1 MKDRNC
7 KRPLLVSTA
16 VAAISVTALAGTAP
30 AMAQAQGAPG
40 AQAEGQV
47 GAPTSPLDSA
57 VQQQNQ
63 IVVTG
68 SRIVRRDLEANSPL
82 VTVGQDQFENRS
94 AVTVEDTLNDLPQF
108 NPAGSG
114 ALSSDAG
121 TAFTGADQAPG
132 AATLDLRG
140 LGANRTLVLVNGRR
154 AQPVNAQLIV
164 DVNTIPASAIAN
176 VEVITGGAAAVYG
189 ADAISG
195 VVNFILRNDFEGFEV
210 SGQAG
215 MAEVGDAENYQASAL
230 FGANTGDGRGN
241 AMVGVSYSKRGEAYQ
256 RNRDFYTSGWNDPN
270 TQTGGGAGIP
280 LNVAVLGGLNYGVNY
295 DGTLFRTDDAANPAA
310 PFTGPLH
317 SLENGAGYKLNP
329 ANPGTGQQSLGFID
343 PEAYISIPLERYTIF
358 GSGHY
363 DLTDNIT
370 AFVEGN
376 FTHSSAFAQ
385 SFAGSASNI
394 WALQVPYN
402 SANDDPD
409 SPTFGA
415 NQANFYPVSSPL
427 ADRLNARSRPAGPSD
442 PGYIAPTPSNP
453 NPTQPTISLAN
464 TPWTLGRVLTF
475 LDRLTIETESDIF
488 QVVGGL
494 RGEFGFKDWTW
505 EVYGSHGNTSIVARQ
520 PQGAISYAYL
530 QQLISGTT
538 ATGTRSATI
547 NGPWSQNWSSQATF
561 NPSTCTTGIPL
572 FTANG
577 SPPQPQGDNLEG
589 VVVSEDCKNYATLE
603 LNNVTTLEQNIVEA
617 TMQGGLFQNWAGEV
631 RFAAGAT
638 YRDANF
644 AYAPDTGNSGEQP
657 GTGVVNQIALPKPTQ
672 GDISVKEAYGE
683 LLFPVL
689 ADVPLVERL
698 ELELGA
704 RYSDYS
710 LSGGIWTFKALGDWE
725 VTDWLR
731 FRGGYQRAN
740 RAPNIF
746 ELYAPVAGGLGLS
759 SDACLNI
766 ANSTPEFGNVP
777 TNPNRVNVQT
787 ACNELMVRDGG
798 FDYRTLA
805 EDPTAVDQNPSLY
818 PTGLDQTRMSNFR
831 WTLGYNL
838 AFPFSIALQ
847 EGNTDLDS
855 EKAQTIT
862 AGAVIRSPISSPLL
876 DRLTITVDYYSIDL
890 KGTIAAPSG
899 TEIYTQCFN
908 PQYNPAMASAAGS
921 LSGVELLAGN
931 PYCALINRY
940 PFDAAGVR
948 GAVGSGTDRT
958 YQAPFLN
965 KGGTKTSGIDVTVNW
980 TADFDDLGLDMI
992 PGALNFYASA
1002 NFLLEFA
1009 EAAFAG
1015 AEYVDYKGTL
1025 ENESYDYKLFGT
1037 LTYIDDWG
1045 SIGLRGRYL
1054 PEIDP
1059 SYANPLA
1066 FPTDDYTQFDLFGRY
1081 QVTDTFE
1088 LRAGVDNVFDVDP
1101 PIVGA
1106 TPTNAAGGSTIQ
1118 VYDTMGRSYYFG
1130 LRWRL

>member
-1 MKDRNC
+1 MKDRKC
-7 KRPLLVSTA
+7 RRPLLVSTA
-16 VAAISVTALAGTAP
+16 AAAIGVATLATAAP
-30 AMAQAQGAPG
+30 AAGQAQG
-40 AQAEGQV
+40 QEGQV
-47 GAPTSPLDSA
+47 GAQTSPLDTA

-94 AVTVEDTLNDLPQF
+94 SVTVEDTLNDLPQF
-108 NPAGSG
+108 TPAGSG

-164 DVNTIPASAIAN
+164 DVNTIPSAAIAN

-189 ADAISG
+189 ADAIAG
-195 VVNFILRNDFEGFEV
+195 VVNFILRDDFEGFEV
-210 SGQAG
+210 NAQTGI
-215 MAEVGDAENYQASAL
+215 AEVGDGENYQASAL
-230 FGANTGDGRGN
+230 FGANTADGRGN
-241 AMVGVSYSKRGEAYQ
+241 AMVGVSYSRREAALQ
-256 RNRDFYTSGWNDPN
+256 RNRDFYTSGWNDPG

-280 LNVAVLGGLNYGVNY
+280 LNIAVLGGVNYGINY

-310 PFTGPLH
+310 PFTGPLQ
-317 SLENGAGYKLNP
+317 SLANGAGYKLNP
-329 ANPGTGQQSLGFID
+329 PNPGTGQRSLGFID
-343 PEAYISIPLERYTIF
+343 PETYISIPLERYTIF

-363 DLTDNIT
+363 DLTDSVT
-370 AFVEGN
+370 AFVEAN
-376 FTHSSAFAQ
+376 YTHSSAFAQ

-402 SANDDPD
+402 PANDDPD

-415 NQANFYPVSSPL
+415 NQANFYPVSRPL
-427 ADRLNARSRPAGPSD
+427 ADRLNARPDPA
-442 PGYIAPTPSNP
+442 A
-453 NPTQPTISLAN
+453 
-464 TPWTLGRVLTF
+464 PWTLGRVLTF

-505 EVYGSHGNTSIVARQ
+505 EVYGSHGNTSVLARQ
-520 PQGAISYAYL
+520 PQGAISHAYL

-561 NPSTCTTGIPL
+561 NPSTCTSGIPL
-572 FTANG
+572 FNADG
-577 SPPQPQGDNLEG
+577 SVPQPRGDNLEG

-603 LNNVTTLEQNIVEA
+603 LNNVTKLEQNIVEA

-644 AYAPDTGNSGEQP
+644 SYAPDTGNSGEQP

-672 GDISVKEAYGE
+672 GDISVKEVYGE

-689 ADVPLVERL
+689 SEFPLVKSF

-759 SDACLNI
+759 NDACLNI
-766 ANSTPEFGNVP
+766 ASQTPEFGNVAG
-777 TNPNRVNVQT
+777 NPNRVNVQV

-798 FDYRTLA
+798 FDYTTLL
-805 EDPTAVDQNPSLY
+805 EDPNAVDQNPGLY
-818 PTGLDQTRMSNFR
+818 PNGLDQTRMSNFR

-847 EGNTDLDS
+847 QGNTDLDS
-855 EKAQTIT
+855 EKAKTIT

-908 PQYNPAMASAAGS
+908 PQYNPLMALPAGS
-921 LSGVELLAGN
+921 LSGAELLAGN

-958 YQAPFLN
+958 YRAPFLN
-965 KGGTKTSGIDVTVNW
+965 KGGTRTSGLDVTVNW

-992 PGALNFYASA
+992 PGALNLYASA
-1002 NFLLEFA
+1002 NFLLKFE

-1015 AEYVDYKGTL
+1015 AEYIDYKGTL

-1037 LTYIDDWG
+1037 LTYIGDWG
-1045 SIGLRGRYL
+1045 SIGLRARYL

-1066 FPTDDYTQFDLFGRY
+1066 FPTDDYTQFDLFGRV

-1088 LRAGVDNVFDVDP
+1088 MRAGIDNMFDVDP

-1106 TPTNAAGGSTIQ
+1106 TPTNNARGSTIQ
-1118 VYDTMGRSYYFG
+1118 VYDTIGRAYYLG